1 MKKCIPFL
9 RFMQK
14 VFDSLQVARRA
25 AEIAKAILEAKSLRM
40 TEIAAHMPGS
50 MDAAYKRLTRFLH
63 QVDPR
68 ELLWRFCPPQAP
80 FLIADPT
87 EIERPQAYRTPYVGI
102 LKDGKTRGFVAL
114 ILSTPYRGRAI
125 PCGFVTY
132 SSRTIS
138 EEEISRNLYHF
149 RAFSAIK
156 ELLGER
162 PLVLD
167 REFSYEGLL
176 EALVV
181 EGIHFVIRL
190 NLGSHPPKFYDQEGR
205 EVQLTIMPGET
216 RAYRHLW
223 YKGKVR
229 VNIVGRWLPGLK
241 EPLWVMTDLEPEK
254 GLEIY
259 SSRMKIE
266 ESFRDLKGL
275 LGMERLMNK
284 TQENMEKMIAFL
296 LIVYAISLLVGE
308 NLRDYLYAE
317 PQEASSSS
325 SAKGTIPGKPNLR
338 PGKKWRLYSGLFV
351 LLRQKWHLSRRE
363 WQQLIQESLALFTAL
378 LASVPT

>member
-1 MKKCIPFL
+1 
-9 RFMQK
+9 
-14 VFDSLQVARRA
+14 
-25 AEIAKAILEAKSLRM
+25 
-40 TEIAAHMPGS
+40 
-50 MDAAYKRLTRFLH
+50 
-63 QVDPR
+63 
-68 ELLWRFCPPQAP
+68 
-80 FLIADPT
+80 
-87 EIERPQAYRTPYVGI
+87 
-102 LKDGKTRGFVAL
+102 L

-125 PCGFVTY
+125 PCGLVTC

-138 EEEISRNLYHF
+138 QEGLSRNLYHF
-149 RAFSAIK
+149 RGFSAIK

-167 REFSYEGLL
+167 REFGYKGLL

-205 EVQLTIMPGET
+205 EVHLTIIPGER
-216 RAYRHLW
+216 RAYRQLW

-229 VNIVGRWLPGLK
+229 MNIVGRWLPGLR
-241 EPLWVMTDLEPEK
+241 EPLWVMTNLEPEK

-259 SSRMKIE
+259 SARMKIE

-275 LGMERLMNK
+275 LGMGRLMNR
-284 TQENMEKMIAFL
+284 TQERMEKMIALL
-296 LIVYAISLLVGE
+296 LIVYAIALLVGE
-308 NLRDYLYAE
+308 NLRDYLYAQ
-317 PQEASSSS
+317 PREASSSS
-325 SAKGTIPGKPNLR
+325 SATIPGKPNLR

-363 WQQLIQESLALFTAL
+363 WQHLIQESLALFTAL
-378 LASVPT
+378 LAPVPT